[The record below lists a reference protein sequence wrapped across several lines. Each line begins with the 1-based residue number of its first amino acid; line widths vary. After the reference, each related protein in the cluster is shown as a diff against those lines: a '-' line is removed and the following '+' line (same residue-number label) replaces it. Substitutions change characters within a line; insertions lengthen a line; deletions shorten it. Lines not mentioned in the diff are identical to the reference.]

1 MCMCMTYHN
10 SPLPPSPI
18 PVSAD
23 ISDPAPLAPDAGPHR
38 DLRVQLHA
46 DLEIPLQDGFGDGE
60 APGGRGLALE
70 PAHHRLVV
78 ALLVGLGLRG
88 GLDGR
93 AVDGFME
100 DGVVRVVL
108 FHGGEVVGAL
118 EQVLALARGVLRP
131 DGLAVDALGGE
142 TLRLCCTG

>member
-1 MCMCMTYHN
+1 MTDHDG
-10 SPLPPSPI
+10 PLPPSAI
-18 PVSAD
+18 PVSAN
-23 ISDPAPLAPDAGPHR
+23 ISDPAPLAPDAGTHW

-60 APGGRGLALE
+60 APGGRSLALE
-70 PAHHRLVV
+70 STHHGLVV
-78 ALLVGLGLRG
+78 ALLIWLGLRG

-108 FHGGEVVGAL
+108 FHGGKVVGTL
-118 EQVLALARGVLRP
+118 EQVLALARGVLGA
-131 DGLAVDALGGE
+131 DGLAIDALGGE
-142 TLRLCCTG
+142 ALESCCAR

>member
-1 MCMCMTYHN
+1 MTYHN
-10 SPLPPSPI
+10 SPLAPSPI
-18 PVSAD
+18 PMSTD
-23 ISDPAPLAPDAGPHR
+23 ISDPAPLAPDARTHR
-38 DLRVQLHA
+38 DLGVQLHA

-60 APGGRGLALE
+60 AAGGGRLTLE
-70 PAHHRLVV
+70 PTHHRLVV

-100 DGVVRVVL
+100 DGVIRVVF

-118 EQVLALARGVLRP
+118 EQVLALARSVLRP

-142 TLRLCCTG
+142 TLCLCRTG

>member
-1 MCMCMTYHN
+1 MTSYHN

-18 PVSAD
+18 PMSAN

-38 DLRVQLHA
+38 DLGVQLHA
-46 DLEIPLQDGFGDGE
+46 DLEIALQDGFGDGE
-60 APGGRGLALE
+60 AAGGRRLALE
-70 PAHHRLVV
+70 SAHHRLVV
-78 ALLVGLGLRG
+78 ALLVGLRLRG

-100 DGVVRVVL
+100 DRVVRVVL

-118 EQVLALARGVLRP
+118 EQVLALAGGVLRP

-142 TLRLCCTG
+142 ALRLCCNR